1 METSVQQ
8 HNMSERSAPVPSLA
22 GMSGRIRIDVA
33 GQTTRVLEIEN
44 GMVLARPAA
53 GAEDADA
60 VIECEG
66 EEIVAAFSR
75 GELNPIAAV
84 LQGRLRFEGDRAF
97 AVKVFLGLQ
106 AMVRPPPESAR
117 VLQAEDDARTKQ
129 G

>member
-1 METSVQQ
+1 MINLS
-8 HNMSERSAPVPSLA
+8 SERSVPVPSLA
-22 GMSGRIRIDVA
+22 GMSGRIRIDAA
-33 GQTTRVLEIEN
+33 GQPTRVLEIEN
-44 GMVLARPAA
+44 GTVLARPAA

-60 VIECEG
+60 VIECDG

-75 GELNPIAAV
+75 AELNPIVAT

-97 AVKVFLGLQ
+97 AIKVILGLQ

-117 VLQAEDDARTKQ
+117 VLQAEDGARIKQ